1 VTAATLDSPPTRS
14 GPATASV
21 NAPVNKWVVTIAIA
35 FGSLMAAIDSSIVN
49 VALPEIRGTV
59 GATVEEI
66 TWVSTSYIIA
76 TVLVMPLTG
85 FLGTFFGQKRIYL
98 LSLVLFVI
106 GSALCGVARTLPML
120 VVYRAL
126 QGLGAGAL
134 QPTQQAILRQ
144 TFPPKEQGMAMA
156 MFAMVIMVGPAVG
169 PTLGGYIVDHYSWPW
184 IFYINLPIGVV
195 GTLMTIRFV
204 HEPPD
209 VLRAN
214 RARADAQRKNLDL
227 AGIVLMCVGVSTL
240 QYVLEEGQRNDWF
253 DSPLITALSFVA
265 AISISAF
272 VIRELTAVAPVV
284 DLRMF
289 RDRTFASATI
299 VGGVMYAMLMGSMF
313 LLPVFMQEIL
323 GFDAT
328 QSGITLMP
336 RTVAMMVVTPFIG
349 KLYNHVPPAVTVG
362 IGAVL
367 FVIGSY
373 ALSHITLQ
381 SGSTDIIIPLI
392 VTGFGFACLFIPLTT
407 AALTFVPRAQLA
419 DAAGLNSFIR
429 QIGGSFGLTIFAT
442 LLSNYSKRAT
452 ASVSW
457 NVTGLRPEVTVRL
470 QQMAA
475 GLQAHGMGPL
485 EAKQAAL
492 RAMAGRVAVQGSV
505 CGFEKTFLVQGVAFI
520 AVLPLLFF
528 LRVGQSGKA
537 EHIELSVE

>member
-1 VTAATLDSPPTRS
+1 MTAAVL
-14 GPATASV
+14 G
-21 NAPVNKWVVTIAIA
+21 APLARAESAPLKRAGVNKWVVTIAIA

-59 GATVEEI
+59 GATIEEI

-85 FLGTFFGQKRIYL
+85 FLGSFFGQKRVYVF
-98 LSLVLFVI
+98 SLVLFVV
-106 GSALCGVARTLPML
+106 GSALCGLARTLPML
-120 VVYRAL
+120 VVYRAI
-126 QGLGAGAL
+126 QGFGAGAL

-195 GTLMTIRFV
+195 GTFMTLRFV
-204 HEPPD
+204 HEPED
-209 VLRAN
+209 VLHAN
-214 RARADAQRKNLDL
+214 RARAEVQKRNLDV
-227 AGIVLMCVGVSTL
+227 AGIVLMCVGISAL
-240 QYVLEEGQRNDWF
+240 QYVLEEGQRDDWF

-265 AISISAF
+265 ATSLAAF
-272 VIRELTAVAPVV
+272 IVRELTATAPVV
-284 DLRMF
+284 NLRIF
-289 RDRTFASATI
+289 RDKTFASATAI
-299 VGGVMYAMLMGSMF
+299 GGVMYAMLMGSMF
-313 LLPVFMQEIL
+313 LLPVFMQEVL

-349 KLYNHVPPAVTVG
+349 KLYNQIPPAVTVG
-362 IGAVL
+362 VGAVL
-367 FVIGSY
+367 FVLGSY
-373 ALSHITLQ
+373 ELSHITLQ

-407 AALTFVPRAQLA
+407 AALTFVSRAELA
-419 DAAGLNSFIR
+419 DGAGLNSFIR

-457 NVTGLRPEVTVRL
+457 NVTNLRPDVMRRL
-470 QQMAA
+470 AQMAA
-475 GLQAHGMGPL
+475 GFQGRGMGAL
-485 EAKQAAL
+485 DAKQTAL
-492 RAMAGRVAVQGSV
+492 RAMAGSVARQGSV
-505 CGFEKTFLVQGVAFI
+505 LGFEKTFLVQGLAFV

-528 LRVGQSGKA
+528 LRVGKASKA
-537 EHIELSVE
+537 EHIDLSME

>member
-1 VTAATLDSPPTRS
+1 VTAVALD
-14 GPATASV
+14 ASLV
-21 NAPVNKWVVTIAIA
+21 RPRPEAPINKWVVTIAIA

-66 TWVSTSYIIA
+66 TWVSTSYIVA

-85 FLGTFFGQKRIYL
+85 FLGSFFGQKRIYL

-126 QGLGAGAL
+126 QGFGAGAL

-195 GTLMTIRFV
+195 GTIMTIRFV
-204 HEPPD
+204 REPED

-214 RARADAQRKNLDL
+214 RARAEVQRKNLDI
-227 AGIVLMCVGVSTL
+227 AGIVLMCVAVSTL
-240 QYVLEEGQRNDWF
+240 QYVLEEGQKNDWF

-265 AISISAF
+265 AVSLVAF
-272 VIRELTAVAPVV
+272 VIRELRATAPVV
-284 DLRMF
+284 NLRIF
-289 RDRTFASATI
+289 RDRTFASATVI
-299 VGGVMYAMLMGSMF
+299 GGVMYAMLMGSMF
-313 LLPVFMQEIL
+313 LLPVFMQELL

-328 QSGITLMP
+328 QSGTTLMP
-336 RTVAMMVVTPFIG
+336 RTIAMMVVTPFIG
-349 KLYNHVPPAVTVG
+349 KLYNHIPPALTVG
-362 IGAVL
+362 FGAVL

-373 ALSHITLQ
+373 QLSHITLE
-381 SGSTDIIIPLI
+381 SGSADIVVPLI

-407 AALTFVPRAQLA
+407 AALTFVPRAELA
-419 DAAGLNSFIR
+419 DGAGLNSFVR

-442 LLSNYSKRAT
+442 LLTNYSKRA
-452 ASVSW
+452 AAAVSW
-457 NVTGLRPEVTVRL
+457 NVTDLRPDVMARV

-475 GLQAHGMGPL
+475 GLQARGMGPV
-485 EAKQAAL
+485 EAKHAAL
-492 RAMAGRVAVQGSV
+492 RALAGHVALQGSV
-505 CGFEKTFLVQGVAFI
+505 LGFEKTFLVQGVAFL
-520 AVLPLLFF
+520 AVVPLLFF
-528 LRVGQSGKA
+528 LRVGTAGKA
-537 EHIELSVE
+537 EHIEVGVE